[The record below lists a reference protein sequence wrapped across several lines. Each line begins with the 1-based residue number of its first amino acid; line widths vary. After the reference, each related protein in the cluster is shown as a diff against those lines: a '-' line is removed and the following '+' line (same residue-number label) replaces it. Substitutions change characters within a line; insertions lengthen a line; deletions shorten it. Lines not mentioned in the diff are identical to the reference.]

1 LKKSTVLSIGL
12 LVLALVVMTAF
23 VVACGTDETTTTA
36 APSSSETT
44 ATTAAPSTDTTAAP
58 ASTDTTAAPASTDT
72 TAAATYDITAIT
84 GALKVD
90 DAAAALVPAKY
101 KSAAVKV
108 GSDAPY
114 PPWEMF
120 IEGTEKFTGF
130 DYDLAQA
137 MGAKLGI
144 KFEFV
149 AMKFDSLLIGLKAG
163 NIDAIMSSMYDD
175 MTRQKQADFVDY
187 AKDGT
192 ALLIAKGNP
201 EKIVGW
207 VDLSG
212 KAVGVEKGTT
222 QADSLAKLN
231 EYLKAQGKPEV
242 TINEF
247 PDQPAAILA
256 IKAGNVV
263 ADLTDASTGAYVAQ
277 TTDGGSSLEIHVD
290 PSPPAGL
297 GFELK
302 IDGIAIGKDNTGLR
316 DAIQKALQ
324 SLMDD
329 GTYKTI
335 IDHYGL
341 QSYPQAD
348 VNASKDPGSGA

>member
-1 LKKSTVLSIGL
+1 MALV
-12 LVLALVVMTAF
+12 VLALIVVP
-23 VVACGTDETTTTA
+23 VVTGCGGSKTTTTA
-36 APSSSETT
+36 APSTETT
-44 ATTAAPSTDTTAAP
+44 ATTAAPSTG
-58 ASTDTTAAPASTDT
+58 
-72 TAAATYDITAIT
+72 YDINTVIAGI
-84 GALKVD
+84 KVD
-90 DAAAALVPAKY
+90 SAAAALVPEKY
-101 KSAAVKV
+101 KTAAVKV

-120 IEGTEKFTGF
+120 VGDTNQFTGF

-137 MGAKLGI
+137 MGAKLGV
-144 KFEFV
+144 KFEFT
-149 AMKFDSLLIGLKAG
+149 AMKFDSLLLAIEAG
-163 NIDAIMSSMYDD
+163 NIDVIMSSMYDD

-192 ALLIAKGNP
+192 ALLVAKGNP
-201 EKIVGW
+201 EKITGW
-207 VDLSG
+207 LDLSG
-212 KAVGVEKGTT
+212 KKVGCEKGTS
-222 QADSLAKLN
+222 QAAALAKLN

-256 IKAGNVV
+256 IKSGNVI

-277 TTDGGSSLEIHVD
+277 TTDDGASLELVVD
-290 PSPPAGL
+290 PNPPVGL

-302 IDGIAIGKDNTGLR
+302 IDGIAVGKANTGLR

-335 IDHYGL
+335 IGHYGL
-341 QSYPQAD
+341 QTYPQAD
-348 VNASKDPGSGA
+348 VNASKDPGSGG

>member
-1 LKKSTVLSIGL
+1 VAVTTTVAAETIT
-12 LVLALVVMTAF
+12 TAP
-23 VVACGTDETTTTA
+23 AETTTTA
-36 APSSSETT
+36 AAETT
-44 ATTAAPSTDTTAAP
+44 
-58 ASTDTTAAPASTDT
+58 T
-72 TAAATYDITAIT
+72 TAAAGAAYDIKAILAT
-84 GALKVD
+84 IKP
-90 DAAAALVPAKY
+90 DATITVPDKY
-101 KSAAVKV
+101 KTASVKV
-108 GSDAPY
+108 GSDVPY

-120 IEGTEKFTGF
+120 VGETTQITGF

-137 MGAKLGI
+137 MGAKLGA
-144 KFEFV
+144 KVDFV
-149 AMKFDSLLIGLKAG
+149 TMKFDSLLIGLAAG
-163 NIDAIMSSMYDD
+163 NIDVIMSSMYDD
-175 MTRQKQADFVDY
+175 LTRQKQADFVDY

-192 ALLIAKGNP
+192 ALLVAKGNP
-201 EKIVGW
+201 EKIAGW
-207 VDLSG
+207 LDLSG
-212 KAVGVEKGTT
+212 KAVGAEKGTT
-222 QADSLAKLN
+222 QAAALAALN
-231 EYLKAQGKPEV
+231 VYLKGQGKAEV

-256 IKAGNVV
+256 IKSGNVV

-277 TTDGGSSLEIHVD
+277 TTDNGSSLELVVD
-290 PSPPAGL
+290 PNPPAGL

-302 IDGIAIGKDNTGLR
+302 IDGIAVGKSNSGLR

-341 QSYPQAD
+341 QPYPQAD

>member
-1 LKKSTVLSIGL
+1 MALV
-12 LVLALVVMTAF
+12 VLALIVVP
-23 VVACGTDETTTTA
+23 VVTGCGSSKTTTTA
-36 APSSSETT
+36 APSTETT
-44 ATTAAPSTDTTAAP
+44 ATTAAPSTG
-58 ASTDTTAAPASTDT
+58 
-72 TAAATYDITAIT
+72 YDINTVVAGI
-84 GALKVD
+84 KVD
-90 DAAAALVPAKY
+90 SAAAALVPDKY

-120 IEGTEKFTGF
+120 VGDTNQFTGF

-137 MGAKLGI
+137 MGAKLGV
-144 KFEFV
+144 KFEFT
-149 AMKFDSLLIGLKAG
+149 AMKFDSLLIAIGAG
-163 NIDAIMSSMYDD
+163 NIDVIMSSMYDD

-192 ALLIAKGNP
+192 ALLVAKGNP
-201 EKIVGW
+201 EKITGW
-207 VDLSG
+207 LDLSG
-212 KAVGVEKGTT
+212 KKVGAEKGTT
-222 QADSLAKLN
+222 QAAALAALN
-231 EYLKAQGKPEV
+231 VFLKAQGKPEV
-242 TINEF
+242 TISEF

-256 IKAGNVV
+256 IKSGNVV

-277 TTDGGSSLEIHVD
+277 TTDNGASLELVVD
-290 PSPPAGL
+290 PNPPAGL

-302 IDGIAIGKDNTGLR
+302 IDGIAVSKTNTGLR

-335 IDHYGL
+335 INHYGL
-341 QSYPQAD
+341 QPYPQAD
-348 VNASKDPGSGA
+348 VNGSKDPGSGS